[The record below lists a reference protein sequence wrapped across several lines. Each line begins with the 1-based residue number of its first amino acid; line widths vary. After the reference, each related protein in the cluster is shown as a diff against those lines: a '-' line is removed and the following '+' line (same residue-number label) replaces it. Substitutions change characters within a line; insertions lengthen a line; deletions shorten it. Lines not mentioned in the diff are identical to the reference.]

1 MRTIG
6 YFRLTEETEDSP
18 SLAEQEKGFERLCLE
33 RGYQP
38 TTTFV
43 EGEPAGGPGPTEYQR
58 MLSYIRRDG
67 QEATVVVQSLDHLH
81 HDVQER
87 MYRLIELDALG
98 VTVLSMDEELAGAL
112 EAVLQ
117 LWSTQL
123 QREKSG
129 VAVSEAM
136 KLRAVRGKGLG
147 KPPYGYR
154 LGADKRLEIV
164 PEEAPT
170 VSLIYRLYL
179 EKKMGVRLIARYLN
193 EQGITTRRG
202 GLWSIVGI
210 RDILRNRAYLGTS
223 SRFGFRVPDSH
234 KPIID
239 HQAFAKV
246 QERLTSKT
254 RPAARGERSP
264 FLLSG
269 LARCGYC
276 DNKMIG
282 VNRSQTWTT
291 LKKDG
296 TRKGNY
302 RYYQCQSRTNQ
313 SICQYHTRR
322 ADDLERTV
330 LDTLRSIGTVEAVK
344 RLAGEH
350 DTGGEASA
358 RPRLD
363 SRLKAVDRKFREVL
377 DQAAEGAT
385 GLEDLRRVAGDL
397 VWERRLL
404 ERRIALLQAEAKQQI
419 TLQQR
424 GEHALEMLQEVQQRW
439 DNLSPSQR
447 KALLQHLID
456 RIVVYDDHVE
466 TKLRL

>member
-6 YFRLTEETEDSP
+6 YFRLVEETETSP
-18 SLAEQEKGFERLCLE
+18 SLAEQESSFNRFCLE
-33 RGYQP
+33 HGYQP
-38 TTTFV
+38 TKTFV
-43 EGEPAGGPGPTEYQR
+43 EGQLTSEPGPTEYKR

-81 HDVQER
+81 PDVQER

-98 VTVLSMDEELAGAL
+98 AAVLSIDEQLAGSL

-123 QREKSG
+123 QQEKKG
-129 VAVSEAM
+129 VAVSDAM
-136 KLRAVRGKGLG
+136 KVRAVRGKGLG

-154 LGADKRLEIV
+154 LGPDKRLEIV

-179 EKKMGVRLIARYLN
+179 DKNMGVRLIARYLN

-234 KPIID
+234 KPIVD
-239 HQAFAKV
+239 HQTFTKV
-246 QERLTSKT
+246 QQRLTSKT
-254 RPAARGERSP
+254 RPAARGERLP

-296 TRKGNY
+296 KRKGTY

-313 SICQYHTRR
+313 SMCQYHTKR

-330 LDTLRSIGTVEAVK
+330 LDTLRSIASVEALK
-344 RLAGEH
+344 QLAGEH
-350 DTGGEASA
+350 DTSGEVSA

-363 SRLKAVDRKFREVL
+363 SRLKALDRKFRELL
-377 DQAAEGAT
+377 DHAAEGT
-385 GLEDLRRVAGDL
+385 VSLEDLRRTAGDL

-424 GEHALEMLQEVQQRW
+424 GEHAWEMLQELQQRW
-439 DNLSPSQR
+439 DSMTPLQR

-456 RIVVYDDHVE
+456 RIMVYDDHVE
-466 TKLRL
+466 TRLRL